1 MSGHKTHMNTTNI
14 HDFLEK
20 TIKEGGALAQ
30 EYFRRG
36 VTYTSKT
43 NLGDLVTEA
52 DKAVNQLFIDRITKE
67 FPDHRIITE
76 EAAPIGPA
84 DARYEW
90 IIDPIDGTR
99 NFAMG
104 ISVWCVMAAVYEDG
118 EPKYAAIYNPLG
130 NELFFAGKG
139 KGAVLNDLPIKV
151 NEVSSLDFGFGFC
164 VRGFNNTMFEE
175 RFARSVSRIAL
186 ETTVWM
192 HNFGTMLPSC
202 YVASGGGDFFFN
214 NSGYDHDY
222 AATALICAEA
232 GALVTDCD
240 GNPWKRGR
248 RDIVIAN
255 PKLHPKVLELL
266 K

>member
-1 MSGHKTHMNTTNI
+1 MNI

-20 TIKEGGALAQ
+20 TIKEAGALAQ
-30 EYFRRG
+30 DYFKRG
-36 VTYTSKT
+36 VTFQTKT

-52 DKAVNQLFIDRITKE
+52 DKAVNQLYIDRISKE

-76 EAAPIGPA
+76 EAAPVGP
-84 DARYEW
+84 DTARYEW

-104 ISVWCVMAAVYEDG
+104 ISMWCTMVAVYEDG
-118 EPKYAAIYNPLG
+118 EPKYAAVFNPLG

-139 KGAVLNDLPIKV
+139 KGATLNDLPIKV
-151 NEVSSLDFGFGFC
+151 NSVESLEYGFGIF
-164 VRGFNNTMFEE
+164 VRGVNTTHEE
-175 RFARSVSRIAL
+175 VFIRATERLARDTKA
-186 ETTVWM
+186 WM
-192 HNFGTMLPSC
+192 HAFGTMLGTC
-202 YVASGGGDFFFN
+202 YLASGGADFYLANGGF
-214 NSGYDHDY
+214 DHDY
-222 AATALICAEA
+222 VAIALICQEA
-232 GALVTDCD
+232 GALVTDSD
-240 GNPWKRGR
+240 GNSWQRGR